1 MIDKRWLCMG
11 IVSAL
16 AALPVLA
23 QESYPNRSIA
33 LIVNVAPGT
42 GADIVA
48 RLIAP
53 RLGDRLKQTVVVENK
68 VGASGVIG
76 TEFVTKSAPN
86 GYTLMLM
93 VNSHTMVPWLYKNL
107 PYDPVADLAPIAK
120 IASTSL
126 VLVANPQSTPGKDF
140 AELFAYA
147 RANPGRLSYASPGN
161 GTAPHLM
168 MEMFKQRTG
177 VDILHVPHKDSA
189 SATANVVGGHVNML
203 LAIIPAA
210 LPSARAGKLKMFA
223 LTGPVRSP
231 LAPDVPT
238 YREFGHNFM
247 DYSDGWY
254 ALAAPAK
261 TPADIVARLNQEV
274 RSVMAQ
280 QDLIEQLGKQG
291 IVPAASAPEEIVAQI
306 KSDLQQWGKVVAD
319 ARITAD

>member
-11 IVSAL
+11 IVSVL

-107 PYDPVADLAPIAK
+107 PYDP
-120 IASTSL
+120 
-126 VLVANPQSTPGKDF
+126 
-140 AELFAYA
+140 
-147 RANPGRLSYASPGN
+147 
-161 GTAPHLM
+161 
-168 MEMFKQRTG
+168 
-177 VDILHVPHKDSA
+177 
-189 SATANVVGGHVNML
+189 
-203 LAIIPAA
+203 
-210 LPSARAGKLKMFA
+210 

-274 RSVMAQ
+274 RNVMAQ

-306 KSDLQQWGKVVAD
+306 KSDLQQWGKVVAG
-319 ARITAD
+319 AKITAD

>member
-93 VNSHTMVPWLYKNL
+93 VVQKS
-107 PYDPVADLAPIAK
+107 
-120 IASTSL
+120 SL
-126 VLVANPQSTPGKDF
+126 
-140 AELFAYA
+140 
-147 RANPGRLSYASPGN
+147 
-161 GTAPHLM
+161 
-168 MEMFKQRTG
+168 
-177 VDILHVPHKDSA
+177 
-189 SATANVVGGHVNML
+189 
-203 LAIIPAA
+203 
-210 LPSARAGKLKMFA
+210 
-223 LTGPVRSP
+223 
-231 LAPDVPT
+231 
-238 YREFGHNFM
+238 
-247 DYSDGWY
+247 
-254 ALAAPAK
+254 
-261 TPADIVARLNQEV
+261 
-274 RSVMAQ
+274 
-280 QDLIEQLGKQG
+280 
-291 IVPAASAPEEIVAQI
+291 
-306 KSDLQQWGKVVAD
+306 
-319 ARITAD
+319 

>member
-1 MIDKRWLCMG
+1 MINRRSTGACLISLFAIMP
-11 IVSAL
+11 A
-16 AALPVLA
+16 LA
-23 QESYPNRSIA
+23 QEAYPNRPVA

-53 RLGDRLKQTVVVENK
+53 RLSDRLKQPVVVENK

-126 VLVANPQSTPGKDF
+126 VLVANPQATPAKDF

-147 RANPGRLSYASPGN
+147 KANPGKLSYASPGK

-189 SATANVVGGHVNML
+189 GATANVVGGHVNML

-210 LPSARAGKLKMFA
+210 LPAARAGKLKMFA

-261 TPADIVARLNQEV
+261 TPADIIARLNQEMKLI
-274 RSVMAQ
+274 MAQ
-280 QDLIEQLGKQG
+280 PDLGEQLGKQG
-291 IVPAASAPEEIVAQI
+291 IVPLASSPEEIVALI

-319 ARITAD
+319 AKITAD